1 MDSEDEMEWAL
12 NRDALKLELAERKQ
26 LWLGGENTRRRISNL
41 PPLGPENPYVIER
54 WGKMEEAFWE
64 NYPGMNGNSTPE
76 EEDKPTT
83 LEFDT
88 YEMVANLL
96 NRLESK
102 GENLLAAYDETGST
116 ELSGETHSLV
126 FDMDSARWVIKDGR
140 GGSE

>member
-1 MDSEDEMEWAL
+1 MDSEDEMERAL
-12 NRDALKLELAERKQ
+12 NR
-26 LWLGGENTRRRISNL
+26 
-41 PPLGPENPYVIER
+41 
-54 WGKMEEAFWE
+54 EAQE
-64 NYPGMNGNSTPE
+64 ATGNSPPE
-76 EEDKPTT
+76 DGLFEVPVESKPTT

-102 GENLLAAYDETGST
+102 GENFLAAYDETGST